1 MLMFRGFKM
10 LESTH
15 GLLWLKMIIVLT
27 GGIIF
32 YRKLFYRLSIKHTHR
47 ILGMKE
53 ANPCLFS
60 FFNIRS
66 YVMMGLMISMGITLR
81 KTGWVAPGYLSFLYL
96 TMSVPL
102 ILSSLRFYYTGFY
115 YKRFVVAVVHDKE

>member
-10 LESTH
+10 LGSTH
-15 GLLWLKMIIVLT
+15 GLLWLKVIIVLT
-27 GGIIF
+27 VGIIF

-47 ILGMKE
+47 ILDMKE
-53 ANPCLFS
+53 AKPCLFS

-66 YVMMGLMISMGITLR
+66 YLMMGLMISMGITLR

-102 ILSSLRFYYTGFY
+102 ILSSLRFYYAGFY
-115 YKRFVVAVVHDKE
+115 YKRFVVAVVRDK